1 VLGST
6 IFMKTLSALATA
18 AALMVVAAT
27 AQAAPSGN
35 TCTYAAG
42 SSGTAYTVSIIT
54 GAGVQQYGFAFSAP
68 GTTIK
73 NISISGRNG
82 SFTTSNLP
90 AGSNGAWASDD
101 PSSGTVSAT
110 LTLSGKPTG
119 AIVVRPSE
127 SRASATA
134 TGAGTYYD
142 AVTCTATKAA
152 PAALSFS
159 VNSRATYVTSVR
171 GWHLVVTVPTAA
183 TVSAKQAVLQ
193 SIDKRVQSLVQA
205 KQLGINSQG
214 KVTLTLK
221 PTPKGLTMLTAQK
234 LIKVSLM
241 VTVDASDGR
250 QAHKTVSLTLRK

>member
-42 SSGTAYTVSIIT
+42 SSGTAYTVSIVT

-101 PSSGTVSAT
+101 PSTGTVSAT
-110 LTLSGKPTG
+110 LTLAGKPTG

-142 AVTCTATKAA
+142 AVTCTATKVTAG
-152 PAALSFS
+152 LSFS

-183 TVSAKQAVLQ
+183 KVSAKQAVLQ

-234 LIKVSLM
+234 MIKVSLM